1 MKRWLPVLFL
11 VLFRVAAAQS
21 VAALEEEFFT
31 LQRQIETV
39 QGGLDS
45 LNASLEQQAGQIDA
59 EKRRESPDREKLRR
73 QMAAGLAL
81 SKQIEERQ
89 KRLQTLQ
96 KNRTQT
102 QYRLAQR
109 YAAMLDSLQALQAG
123 AATANP
129 ELDQQIVRCTEQYLL
144 YSPVFRA
151 LSFDP
156 QKIREINPTESSDSL
171 ERALSLN
178 YLRNALAELES
189 HLQEIGKN
197 REEVENTLRLER
209 KTRQFL
215 EEVDADNLGLLA
227 RAGNPAGAER
237 LAANSPA
244 GFDPQASGEIAL
256 AAARVESI
264 ALFFGQLGIRDLE
277 GVSWNR
283 LTAAPSGPA
292 PLSLEEYLALLQAAE
307 KQLKQIRNTAQQKLK
322 AAGAGG

>member
-1 MKRWLPVLFL
+1 MKRWLPVLLL
-11 VLFRVAAAQS
+11 VLFRAMAAQNA
-21 VAALEEEFFT
+21 AALEEEFFA
-31 LQRQIETV
+31 LQRQIETA
-39 QGGLDS
+39 QASLDS
-45 LNASLEQQAGQIDA
+45 LNALLEQQAAQIDA
-59 EKRRESPDREKLRR
+59 EKRRDSPDREKLRK

-81 SKQIEERQ
+81 SKRIEEQQ

-96 KNRTQT
+96 KNRAQT

-109 YAAMLDSLQALQAG
+109 YAARLDSLQALQGG

-129 ELDQQIVRCTEQYLL
+129 ELERQIVRCTEKYLL

-156 QKIREINPTESSDSL
+156 QKIREINPAESSDSL

-178 YLRNALAELES
+178 YLRNALADVEN
-189 HLQEIGKN
+189 HLQEIEEN
-197 REEVENTLRLER
+197 RKEVENTLRLER

-237 LAANSPA
+237 SAVTGPNS
-244 GFDPQASGEIAL
+244 FDPQASGELAL
-256 AAARVESI
+256 AAARAESI
-264 ALFFGQLGIRDLE
+264 TLFFGQLGILDLE
-277 GVSWNR
+277 GISLNR
-283 LTAAPSGPA
+283 FSAAPSGQT

-307 KQLKQIRNTAQQKLK
+307 KQLKQIRSTAQQKMK
-322 AAGAGG
+322 AAGD

>member
-156 QKIREINPTESSDSL
+156 QKIREINPAESSDSL

-178 YLRNALAELES
+178 YLRNALAEMES
-189 HLQEIGKN
+189 HLQEIRKN
-197 REEVENTLRLER
+197 REEVENTLRLEH

-227 RAGNPAGAER
+227 RAGNPAATEMLAPNSEPGLSAQAGVGR
-237 LAANSPA
+237 TLAA
-244 GFDPQASGEIAL
+244 Q
-256 AAARVESI
+256 VESI
-264 ALFFGQLGIRDLE
+264 TLFFNQLGVRDLE
-277 GVSWNR
+277 GISLSR
-283 LTAAPSGPA
+283 FSAAPAGRA

-307 KQLKQIRNTAQQKLK
+307 KQLKQIRNAARQKLRE
-322 AAGAGG
+322 AGAGG

>member
-1 MKRWLPVLFL
+1 MKRWLPVVLL
-11 VLFRVAAAQS
+11 VLFRAVVAQNA
-21 VAALEEEFFT
+21 AALEEEFFT

-39 QGGLDS
+39 QAGLDS
-45 LNASLEQQAGQIDA
+45 LNALLEQQAAQIDV
-59 EKRRESPDREKLRR
+59 EKRRESPDREKLRK

-81 SKQIEERQ
+81 SKQIAEQQ

-96 KNRTQT
+96 KNRAQT

-109 YAAMLDSLQALQAG
+109 YSTMLDSLQALQAG
-123 AATANP
+123 SVTADA
-129 ELDQQIVRCTEQYLL
+129 ELERQILRYTGKYLL

-156 QKIREINPTESSDSL
+156 QKIREINPAGSSDSL

-178 YLRNALAELES
+178 YLRNALADVEN
-189 HLQEIGKN
+189 HLQEIEEN
-197 REEVENTLRLER
+197 RKEVENTLRLER

-244 GFDPQASGEIAL
+244 SFDPQVSGDAAL

-264 ALFFGQLGIRDLE
+264 ALFFGQLGIRDPE
-277 GVSWNR
+277 GISLSR
-283 LTAAPSGPA
+283 FSAAPAGRT

-307 KQLKQIRNTAQQKLK
+307 KQLKQIRSTAQRKLT
-322 AAGAGG
+322 AAGD